1 MSLAQ
6 FEQSNLCSLASLSL
20 NRIPLDSQHCS
31 KLFLQGD
38 FCLAVSSHCCGPL
51 HNLWYGSSAC
61 HLGLLSICQLLLYIM
76 CCLYILPYF
85 HSNIYMNLLL
95 LCTALSVGGT
105 RVLNANFRVTSP
117 SDFSAAGVKWQYRL
131 GSTAETLSASGT
143 LTQAAV
149 VEVLVGRTGNSVQFI
164 YSYTLE
170 YIVTSHTTQL
180 PTTQPPTT
188 TEPPTTQLPTTQ
200 PPTTTEPP
208 TTQPPTTQPPTT
220 QPPTTQPP
228 TTQPLTTPQPLIPE
242 PTITQ
247 PPTTQLPTT
256 QPPTTQPPTTQLPTT
271 QLPTIQPPTT
281 QPFTTTQPLIPEPTI
296 TQPPTT
302 QLPTT
307 QPPTTQPPTTQ
318 PPTTQ
323 PPTTQQ
329 PTTTKLPKTVTETFS
344 AINQPSGEQQCRSPD
359 IMQCPE
365 SADNSTLHY

>member
-1 MSLAQ
+1 
-6 FEQSNLCSLASLSL
+6 
-20 NRIPLDSQHCS
+20 
-31 KLFLQGD
+31 
-38 FCLAVSSHCCGPL
+38 
-51 HNLWYGSSAC
+51 
-61 HLGLLSICQLLLYIM
+61 
-76 CCLYILPYF
+76 
-85 HSNIYMNLLL
+85 MNLLL
-95 LCTALSVGGT
+95 LFTALSVGGT
-105 RVLNANFRVTSP
+105 RVLNANFQVTSP
-117 SDFSAAGVKWQYRL
+117 SDFSAAGVTWQYRL

-149 VEVLVGRTGNSVQFI
+149 VEVLVGSTGNSVQFI

-188 TEPPTTQLPTTQ
+188 TEPPTTQ
-200 PPTTTEPP
+200 
-208 TTQPPTTQPPTT
+208 
-220 QPPTTQPP
+220 PP
-228 TTQPLTTPQPLIPE
+228 TTQPLTT
-242 PTITQ
+242 
-247 PPTTQLPTT
+247 TQLP
-256 QPPTTQPPTTQLPTT
+256 
-271 QLPTIQPPTT
+271 
-281 QPFTTTQPLIPEPTI
+281 IPKPTI

-323 PPTTQQ
+323 PPTTQPFTTTQQ
-329 PTTTKLPKTVTETFS
+329 PTTTKLPNTVTETFS